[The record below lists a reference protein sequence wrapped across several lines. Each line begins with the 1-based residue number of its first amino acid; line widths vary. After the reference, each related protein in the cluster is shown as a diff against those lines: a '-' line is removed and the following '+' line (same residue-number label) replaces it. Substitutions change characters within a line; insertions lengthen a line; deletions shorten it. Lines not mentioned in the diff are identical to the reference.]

1 MWLAK
6 LKKKKMQNFL
16 LGIIFA
22 ISIAMICVSTVLTA
36 VSANF
41 ATKYYEGDNTP
52 DILTITTNESVVNK
66 IHNFYKDKDDK
77 VRNYNKYDI
86 FSISTNLTFINKN
99 NTTLMSCVVPI
110 EDKRELSN
118 KIEIKDG
125 DKESEA
131 PKSGEMWVSS
141 TTANSKNVKVGDKAK
156 ITDGNGKSLEYKIS
170 AIVNDS
176 NQSSTSIGIL
186 IVYVNEADRENLE
199 SLPKANMVTFNCDG
213 DTSKMSNEL
222 VEYINEPIGGA
233 IVNKSLFILAATM
246 TSGIIGGIGLITGII
261 LIVML
266 MLILKSNIKN
276 NILREYKSIGTY
288 KSMGYSSK
296 KIRRIYSY
304 GYGLVSII
312 SSLIGIIISI
322 PMITYICNIAFKNMG
337 NYSFDGT
344 SVAIMLITFL
354 IFNLIV
360 YITVYSVL
368 SCINKIK
375 PVEAINIGVTSSKEK
390 LKKSLIKNNSSSF
403 CMAINDIFKYKKS
416 NFISLIVFIL
426 VFYISILFLN
436 IAYSMKALD
445 DNLYKIFGTA
455 NSDLIISAPTDIE
468 NSISE
473 VKKYI
478 DLDNRVDNYYT
489 WDVVAQGKVG
499 IDASK
504 YEVEE
509 GAVIATIYNKFNEED
524 FSIVKGI
531 NPRNKNEVSL
541 SVDLMKNNNLDL
553 GDYIRIK
560 VEDEEKEFLIVGS
573 FASMMSNG
581 QSIRLTSDV
590 ISDNSIG
597 NVAFINLKSVDDYE
611 ALKNDIKAKFDGVKV
626 EKIYSPLKE
635 AASQVVEISVPIS
648 IVLLVGVLVFGI
660 FNIVNV
666 LLINNLDNRKN
677 YGVMKSLGF
686 TSKYIRAR
694 NNYRIMILAIL
705 GAIIGILVAITT
717 SSKVIQLAMGFD
729 VFKLNLVMTSG
740 LVLITFVLI
749 MIALHV
755 CNRSIKKISTVELI
769 RE

>member
-22 ISIAMICVSTVLTA
+22 ISIAMICVSTVLTV
-36 VSANF
+36 VSGNF
-41 ATKYYEGDNTP
+41 ATKYYEGDSTP

-66 IHNFYKDKDDK
+66 IHDFYEEKDDK

-86 FSISTNLTFINKN
+86 FSISTNLTFNNKN

-304 GYGLVSII
+304 
-312 SSLIGIIISI
+312 
-322 PMITYICNIAFKNMG
+322 
-337 NYSFDGT
+337 
-344 SVAIMLITFL
+344 
-354 IFNLIV
+354 
-360 YITVYSVL
+360 
-368 SCINKIK
+368 
-375 PVEAINIGVTSSKEK
+375 
-390 LKKSLIKNNSSSF
+390 
-403 CMAINDIFKYKKS
+403 
-416 NFISLIVFIL
+416 
-426 VFYISILFLN
+426 
-436 IAYSMKALD
+436 
-445 DNLYKIFGTA
+445 
-455 NSDLIISAPTDIE
+455 
-468 NSISE
+468 
-473 VKKYI
+473 
-478 DLDNRVDNYYT
+478 
-489 WDVVAQGKVG
+489 
-499 IDASK
+499 
-504 YEVEE
+504 
-509 GAVIATIYNKFNEED
+509 
-524 FSIVKGI
+524 
-531 NPRNKNEVSL
+531 
-541 SVDLMKNNNLDL
+541 
-553 GDYIRIK
+553 
-560 VEDEEKEFLIVGS
+560 
-573 FASMMSNG
+573 
-581 QSIRLTSDV
+581 
-590 ISDNSIG
+590 
-597 NVAFINLKSVDDYE
+597 
-611 ALKNDIKAKFDGVKV
+611 
-626 EKIYSPLKE
+626 
-635 AASQVVEISVPIS
+635 
-648 IVLLVGVLVFGI
+648 
-660 FNIVNV
+660 
-666 LLINNLDNRKN
+666 
-677 YGVMKSLGF
+677 
-686 TSKYIRAR
+686 
-694 NNYRIMILAIL
+694 
-705 GAIIGILVAITT
+705 
-717 SSKVIQLAMGFD
+717 
-729 VFKLNLVMTSG
+729 
-740 LVLITFVLI
+740 
-749 MIALHV
+749 
-755 CNRSIKKISTVELI
+755 
-769 RE
+769 